1 MRGIKKLHHLIQS
14 LSKTE
19 KRYISIELSK
29 QKSKKGEI
37 DLILFDILKKQN
49 KIDEKAILAVPEL
62 NSTLKLIIRSKYL
75 FEYILRCLIDYYYA
89 REIEIAIG
97 NHIRIIKIFI
107 LKGLHEYTQ
116 YHFKIAQKLA
126 EKYEDLYRQGIL
138 CSLRK
143 TIINR
148 NSSSHTEFFKEIA
161 KVEKQEALVHEKI
174 LNLNRYNNHLN
185 QLTVALKKNSGSKLD
200 NETTLTITS
209 TFVSPLFINDKNA
222 LTKKALII
230 FHQVNSIYHEH
241 ITYDYKLA
249 LSHTE
254 KQMELIKNLES
265 YQKINSPSYIS
276 CLKQYCIFSSET
288 RQFNKAQDGLQQLK
302 NIYNDKLTSKYVF
315 EKSLIFL
322 SLIEAETRLT
332 LIDHNLDRLDKPQT
346 KVIEEIEFFDNM
358 FDGES
363 KMVIYFN
370 LSLRLLLINDYKNA
384 FRWLEKIL
392 HEHQGMRI
400 DILQDAH
407 VLSLMC
413 IYEIDS
419 VNLFQSR
426 ERSYLRHYQSRPTEQ
441 ARSPV
446 PVRTSMN
453 RLEGQEVHTRIIHL
467 LAHVYQ
473 VKNNAEQVKKNITEL
488 QTFLVEEMKNYEVDR
503 LLGETMLAW
512 IRKKNK

>member
-29 QKSKKGEI
+29 QKSKKSEI
-37 DLILFDILKKQN
+37 DLILFDILKKQD
-49 KIDEKAILAVPEL
+49 IVDEKKITSVPEL

-75 FEYILRCLIDYYYA
+75 FEFILRCLIDYYYV

-107 LKGLHEYTQ
+107 LKGLHDYTQ
-116 YHFKIAQKLA
+116 YHFKIAQNLA
-126 EKYEDLYRQGIL
+126 EKYEDLYRLGIL

-148 NSSSHTEFFKEIA
+148 NSASHAEFFREIE
-161 KVEKQEALVHEKI
+161 KVERQEALVHEKI
-174 LNLNRYNNHLN
+174 INLNRYNNHIN
-185 QLTVALKKNSGSKLD
+185 QLTIALKKNSGRKLD
-200 NETTLTITS
+200 KATNLTITS
-209 TFVSPLFINDKNA
+209 TFLSQLFINEKNA

-241 ITYDYKLA
+241 ITYDYKQA

-254 KQMELIKNLES
+254 KQMEIIKNLES
-265 YQKINSPSYIS
+265 YQKTNSLSFIA
-276 CLKQYCIFSSET
+276 CLKKSCIFAAET
-288 RQFNKAQDGLQQLK
+288 RQFAKAKDALQQLK
-302 NIYNDKLTSKYVF
+302 VMYKDKLSSKYVF

-322 SLIEAETRLT
+322 SLVEAETQLT
-332 LIDHNLDRLDKPQT
+332 LIDHDLSRLDKTQA
-346 KVIEEIEFFDNM
+346 KEIEQIEFYDKM

-363 KMVIYFN
+363 KMVMYFN
-370 LSLRLLLINDYKNA
+370 LSLRLILINDYKNA
-384 FRWLEKIL
+384 FRWLEKVL
-392 HEHQGMRI
+392 QEHHGMRI

-407 VLSLMC
+407 VLSLIC
-413 IYEIDS
+413 VYEIDS

-426 ERSYLRHYQSRPTEQ
+426 ERSYLRHYQSSAIQ
-441 ARSPV
+441 
-446 PVRTSMN
+446 TS
-453 RLEGQEVHTRIIHL
+453 GGAQEIYTKIIHL

-473 VKNNAEQVKKNITEL
+473 FKNNAEQVKENIKELESYIVEKMKKN
-488 QTFLVEEMKNYEVDR
+488 EVDT
-503 LLGETMLAW
+503 LLGESTLAW
-512 IRKKNK
+512 IKKKN